1 MATQKKDSK
10 KLTNAQ
16 QEEKQLEMIET
27 VVKNGDELI
36 KPIIPTNQVDLT
48 NSPSLRVLKKIHI
61 NCLNLNR
68 Y

>member
-48 NSPSLRVLKKIHI
+48 NSPS
-61 NCLNLNR
+61 
-68 Y
+68 